1 MQPTCAAKLTIALV
15 AVTLAPPAS
24 PRRAADPPPADHAV
38 PAKLI
43 AQSGLD
49 HNVPQTQPAP
59 VPVGDAS
66 AADADASD
74 AMPAD
79 GLAIPD
85 DQDVHLN
92 PTGLLEIH
100 VRNAALADVLRMIS
114 VETRRNISISPSVR
128 GAVTVDLYGV
138 TLEDALDAIVAPAGL
153 TWFERDRMLYVC
165 SPQEREQIER
175 AGGQTELRVFEL
187 DYVRAADVA
196 PVVAKL
202 LSPAGQIVT
211 TPDSPVPGIALD
223 KESFDEALRAGLG
236 GKSRATGELLIVRD
250 YPDVLEDVARVVAR
264 LDARPR
270 QVLIEVV
277 ILRAR
282 LDENNALGIDFNALA
297 GIDFRTVS
305 AVSTGGQDLTLGQ
318 VPPVA
323 LDSELGSVQTH
334 FRADVPPGG
343 LSVGIMANNV
353 GLFIRALEDITDVTV
368 VANTKVLAVNEQ
380 PGRVIVGREDGYR
393 TTTVTQTAAV
403 QDVQFLETGTQILF
417 RPFITSDGYIRMDVH
432 PEDSSG
438 GLTQDNLPFK
448 DTTEV
453 TTNVVVK
460 DGHTLV
466 IGGLFRELTSD
477 ARRQIPWLGNL
488 PLVGPL
494 FRSDNSNVVR
504 EEVIVLITPHIVTA
518 EHERL
523 ADKARDEIEQ
533 HRVLAHQ
540 GLMPWGRERLA
551 HAHYRWALEHLRAG
565 RRDKALL
572 ELNMA
577 LAILP
582 VFPEAARLRD
592 QLTGESLAEPDHS
605 IIRDLLAPLRVHN
618 PPATQPAPAGG
629 PNRQPPVETQP

>member
-1 MQPTCAAKLTIALV
+1 MQVPMIKRIACILAVV
-15 AVTLAPPAS
+15 ALSGLRSSARTDEPEEKSGSVSQAIRALLGSGQSQPPANARPQDTEPPDGPAS
-24 PRRAADPPPADHAV
+24 EPPPTEELSV
-38 PAKLI
+38 PDPEEVRLTS
-43 AQSGLD
+43 SGMLE
-49 HNVPQTQPAP
+49 
-59 VPVGDAS
+59 
-66 AADADASD
+66 
-74 AMPAD
+74 
-79 GLAIPD
+79 
-85 DQDVHLN
+85 VH
-92 PTGLLEIH
+92 I
-100 VRNAALADVLRMIS
+100 RNASLPDVLRMIS
-114 VETRRNISISPSVR
+114 VETRRNISVSPSVR
-128 GAVTVDLYGV
+128 GSVTADLYGV
-138 TLEDALDAIVAPAGL
+138 TLEGALDALVVPAGL
-153 TWFERDRMLYVC
+153 TWFERDNLLYVC
-165 SPQEREQIER
+165 TPEERALIER
-175 AGGQTELRVFEL
+175 SGGHTELRVFEL

-202 LSPAGQIVT
+202 LSPAGRIVT

-318 VPPVA
+318 VPAVA
-323 LDSELGSVQTH
+323 LDSELGSVQTN

-343 LSVGIMANNV
+343 LSLGIMANNV

-438 GLTQDNLPFK
+438 GLTPDNLPFK

-453 TTNVVVK
+453 TTNVVVR

-523 ADKARDEIEQ
+523 AEKARKEIERQ
-533 HRVLAHQ
+533 RVLAHQ

-551 HAHYRWALEHLRAG
+551 HAHYRSALEHLRAG

-572 ELNMA
+572 ELNLA

-582 VFPEAARLRD
+582 QFPEAARIRD
-592 QLTGESLAEPDHS
+592 QLTGQSLAEPDHS
-605 IIRDLLAPLRVHN
+605 VIRNLLAPLRVHAG
-618 PPATQPAPAGG
+618 PATQPAQPRPDATPTPHTPA
-629 PNRQPPVETQP
+629 ETQP

>member
-1 MQPTCAAKLTIALV
+1 MQARSRKTVRL
-15 AVTLAPPAS
+15 TLAILALTGLPPSARPDEPDDTTGVAIQAAGDLLRSARQAQPS
-24 PRRAADPPPADHAV
+24 PGEAAPTAEYGDEPPPSSSLAV
-38 PAKLI
+38 PDPEEVRL
-43 AQSGLD
+43 
-49 HNVPQTQPAP
+49 TPA
-59 VPVGDAS
+59 G
-66 AADADASD
+66 
-74 AMPAD
+74 M
-79 GLAIPD
+79 LE
-85 DQDVHLN
+85 VH
-92 PTGLLEIH
+92 I
-100 VRNAALADVLRMIS
+100 RNAALPDVLRMIS
-114 VETRRNISISPSVR
+114 VETRRNISVSPSVR
-128 GAVTVDLYGV
+128 GTVTADLYGV
-138 TLEDALDAIVAPAGL
+138 TLEDALDALVIPAGL
-153 TWFERDRMLYVC
+153 TWFERDNLLYVC
-165 SPQEREQIER
+165 TPQERERIER
-175 AGGQTELRVFEL
+175 LGGNTELRVFEL

-211 TPDSPVPGIALD
+211 TPDSPVPGVALD
-223 KESFDEALRAGLG
+223 KESFDEALKAGLG

-250 YPDVLEDVARVVAR
+250 YPDVLEDIARVVAR

-305 AVSTGGQDLTLGQ
+305 AVSTGGQNLTLGQ
-318 VPPVA
+318 VPAVA
-323 LDSELGSVQTH
+323 LDSELGSVRTD
-334 FRADVPPGG
+334 FRADVPTGG
-343 LSVGIMANNV
+343 LSLGIMANNV
-353 GLFIRALEDITDVTV
+353 GMFIRALEDITDVTV

-393 TTTVTQTAAV
+393 TTTVTQTAAI
-403 QDVQFLETGTQILF
+403 QDIQFLETGTQILF

-438 GLTQDNLPFK
+438 GLTPDNLPFK

-488 PLVGPL
+488 PLLGPL
-494 FRSDNSNVVR
+494 FRSDNSSVVR

-523 ADKARDEIEQ
+523 ADQGRGRIEQ

-565 RRDKALL
+565 RREKALL
-572 ELNMA
+572 DLNMA

-592 QLTGESLAEPDHS
+592 QLTGRSLSEPDHS
-605 IIRDLLAPLRVHN
+605 IIRDLLAPLRVH
-618 PPATQPAPAGG
+618 PAPTTQPASAAPDATQAPKPPA
-629 PNRQPPVETQP
+629 ETTP